1 MNNFTY
7 TVRNADIPVIY
18 IGVSVCIHM
27 KYVIG
32 HSVKREN
39 LKNINTYIVVS
50 ALMFVLCVARHSL
63 QTVH

>member
-18 IGVSVCIHM
+18 IGVSICIHV

-39 LKNINTYIVVS
+39 LKDINAYIVVS
-50 ALMFVLCVARHSL
+50 TLMFVMCVIRHSL
-63 QTVH
+63 KTAD